1 MSRADYGIDGPPVVR
16 GLAIFGV
23 VALSIG
29 FAAFRFISE
38 PRWLALVIGYWG
50 VFAGAILLLQPM
62 LMIWS
67 SKVGKLRM
75 RKTLIDSLNL
85 KGYETVLDVGC
96 GRGLLLNEAARRLT
110 SGKAIGVDLWQSE
123 DQSGNRPEATL
134 ENARAESVADR
145 VEVKTGDMRDLP
157 FPDESID
164 AVISSMAIHN
174 VREKEG
180 RAQAIREI
188 NRVLRPGGQ
197 ISLLDFLATDEY
209 LATFQSLG
217 WKDVQRSGL
226 NFGMIPP
233 VRVVSG
239 RKPTYE
245 FPPYGAFYTKIKCRV
260 NVVFMTL

>member
-1 MSRADYGIDGPPVVR
+1 MSRADYGIDAPPVVR
-16 GLAIFGV
+16 NLAIGGV
-23 VALSIG
+23 ASLIVGIAAL
-29 FAAFRFISE
+29 RFLFE
-38 PRWLALVIGYWG
+38 PRWLALIIGYWG
-50 VFAGAILLLQPM
+50 IFTGAIMLLQPI

-85 KGYETVLDVGC
+85 KGNETVLDVGC

-123 DQSGNRPEATL
+123 DQSGNRPEVTL
-134 ENARAESVADR
+134 ENARAEGVAER
-145 VEVKTGDMRDLP
+145 VEVRTGDMRELP
-157 FPDESID
+157 LPDQSVD
-164 AVISSMAIHN
+164 VVISSMAIHN

-180 RAQAIREI
+180 RVQAIREI
-188 NRVLRPGGQ
+188 NRVLKPGGQ

-226 NFGMIPP
+226 SFRMIPP
-233 VRVVSG
+233 VRMVRG
-239 RKPTYE
+239 KKP
-245 FPPYGAFYTKIKCRV
+245 A
-260 NVVFMTL
+260 

>member
-1 MSRADYGIDGPPVVR
+1 MSRADYGIDAPPVVR
-16 GLAIFGV
+16 NLAIGGV
-23 VALSIG
+23 ASLIVGIAAL
-29 FAAFRFISE
+29 RFLFE
-38 PRWLALVIGYWG
+38 PRWLALIIGYWG
-50 VFAGAILLLQPM
+50 MFTGAIMLLQPI

-85 KGYETVLDVGC
+85 KGNETVLDVGC

-123 DQSGNRPEATL
+123 DQSGNRPEVTL
-134 ENARAESVADR
+134 ENARAEGVAER
-145 VEVKTGDMRDLP
+145 VEVRTGDMRELP
-157 FPDESID
+157 LPDHSVD
-164 AVISSMAIHN
+164 VVISSMAIHN

-180 RAQAIREI
+180 RVQAIREI
-188 NRVLRPGGQ
+188 NRVLKPGGQ

-226 NFGMIPP
+226 SFRMIPP
-233 VRVVSG
+233 VRMVRG
-239 RKPTYE
+239 KKP
-245 FPPYGAFYTKIKCRV
+245 A
-260 NVVFMTL
+260 

>member
-1 MSRADYGIDGPPVVR
+1 MSHADYGVDAPPVIR
-16 GLAIFGV
+16 NLAISGV
-23 VALSIG
+23 ACLIVGI
-29 FAAFRFISE
+29 AAFRFLSE
-38 PRWLALVIGYWG
+38 PRWLALIIGYWG
-50 VFAGAILLLQPM
+50 VLVGAILLLQPM

-75 RKTLIDSLNL
+75 RRALIDRLNL
-85 KGYETVLDVGC
+85 KGNETVLDVGC
-96 GRGLLLNEAARRLT
+96 GRGLLLNEAARHLT

-123 DQSGNRPEATL
+123 DQSGNRPEVTL
-134 ENARAESVADR
+134 ENARLEGVAER
-145 VEVKTGDMRDLP
+145 VEVRTGDMRELP
-157 FPDESID
+157 LPDHSVDI
-164 AVISSMAIHN
+164 VISSMAIHN

-188 NRVLRPGGQ
+188 DRVLRPGGQ

-209 LATFQSLG
+209 LATFQLLG

-239 RKPTYE
+239 KKP
-245 FPPYGAFYTKIKCRV
+245 A
-260 NVVFMTL
+260 

>member
-1 MSRADYGIDGPPVVR
+1 MSPADYGIDAPPVVR
-16 GLAIFGV
+16 N
-23 VALSIG
+23 
-29 FAAFRFISE
+29 
-38 PRWLALVIGYWG
+38 LALGGTAIVILGIIFLKFTSIPSFLSLIVGYWG
-50 VFAGAILLLQPM
+50 IFAGGSMVLTSLF
-62 LMIWS
+62 MIWS

-75 RKTLIDSLNL
+75 RKALIDSLNL
-85 KGYETVLDVGC
+85 QGNETVLDVGC

-123 DQSGNRPEATL
+123 DQSGNRPEVTL
-134 ENARAESVADR
+134 ENARAEGVAER
-145 VEVKTGDMRDLP
+145 VDVRTGDMRELP
-157 FPDESID
+157 LPDHSVD
-164 AVISSMAIHN
+164 VVISSMAIHN

-188 NRVLRPGGQ
+188 NRVLRPGGK

-226 NFGMIPP
+226 SFRMIPP

-239 RKPTYE
+239 GKP
-245 FPPYGAFYTKIKCRV
+245 V
-260 NVVFMTL
+260 